1 MTNFDE
7 TRERAILVG
16 IDRPGS
22 PWPVDSSLEE
32 LARLVDT
39 AGADVVATTTQRL
52 NAPNPRTFVGSGKA
66 EEIAELCRAH
76 AADLVFRGNIG
87 SLDWIALISSSHHF
101 SPLPKIAN

>member
-52 NAPNPRTFVGSGKA
+52 EAPESAHVRRERARPR
-66 EEIAELCRAH
+66 R
-76 AADLVFRGNIG
+76 
-87 SLDWIALISSSHHF
+87 
-101 SPLPKIAN
+101 

>member
-66 EEIAELCRAH
+66 EEIAD
-76 AADLVFRGNIG
+76 DLRSCAEDISV
-87 SLDWIALISSSHHF
+87 LDRRMQEIRN
-101 SPLPKIAN
+101 KIAQS